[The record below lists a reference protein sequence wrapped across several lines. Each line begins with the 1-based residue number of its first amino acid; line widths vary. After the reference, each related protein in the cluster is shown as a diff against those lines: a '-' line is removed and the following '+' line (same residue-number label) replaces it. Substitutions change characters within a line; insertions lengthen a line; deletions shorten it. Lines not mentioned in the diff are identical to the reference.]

1 MSKVIEVNIKIER
14 ADETFEKLGYRKIED
29 EKRIY
34 YTTNKGIGCGSRGIE
49 FRIKQQKVVPYN
61 RVQIDMKTLRAINK
75 KCKEL
80 GWI

>member
-1 MSKVIEVNIKIER
+1 MSEVIEVNIKIER
-14 ADETFEKLGYRKIED
+14 ADEMFENLGYRKIEG
-29 EKRIY
+29 EKSIY
-34 YTTNKGIGCGSRGIE
+34 YTTNKGIGCGSRGID

-61 RVQIDMKTLRAINK
+61 RVQIDMKTLGAINK